1 MRFFAKIMLL
11 SALVGLVAA
20 CGTIATPPPA
30 ETIDESVEEG
40 VAVAQAAETEEAAE
54 TVVTEEVTVATEAV
68 TEAAETVEAMPTQT
82 PTEAP
87 TDEPTALPPTE
98 TTAPTDEP
106 TAVPPTETIAPTA
119 TPTAAPTE
127 AVPTEEAEVAADG
140 DEAEEAVEDAEQAD
154 ETTDV
159 IASAIARGNVE
170 NGRTIFN
177 QQYDTSVGPWIC
189 ASCHSVDEN
198 QQRLVGPPMWGIY
211 ERAAQR
217 AEDAGVA
224 DEVVY
229 MHQSINAPQAYIVPA
244 DAGGAYPEN
253 LMPPNYEELFTEQ
266 ELDDLTA
273 YLLTLGNPNYEG

>member
-11 SALVGLVAA
+11 SLLTGLLAA
-20 CGTIATPPPA
+20 CGTVATPPPA
-30 ETIDESVEEG
+30 ESIDES
-40 VAVAQAAETEEAAE
+40 VAVAQAAETEAVAE
-54 TVVTEEVTVATEAV
+54 SVATEEVTESVVEAV
-68 TEAAETVEAMPTQT
+68 EAVEATPPQT

-87 TDEPTALPPTE
+87 TDDPTALPPTE

-119 TPTAAPTE
+119 TLTTAPTE

-140 DEAEEAVEDAEQAD
+140 DEAEEVVEAAEQAD

-211 ERAAQR
+211 ELAAQR

-224 DEVVY
+224 DEVAY
-229 MHQSINAPQAYIVPA
+229 IHESINMPQAYIVPA
-244 DAGGAYPEN
+244 DAGGEYPQN

-273 YLLTLGNPNYEG
+273 YLLTLGNPNYDG